1 MSLVISYVDFWFAF
15 CLLCNFQYIILFLF
29 LFLQKKKNQE
39 FSKQTLS
46 MKYHPVMAGAMLSR
60 ITIPAVSI
68 LLLGTSKIMFIL

>member
-1 MSLVISYVDFWFAF
+1 MSLGVSYGDFWYAF

-29 LFLQKKKNQE
+29 FVYAKNQE

-46 MKYHPVMAGAMLSR
+46 TKYHPVMVGAMLSR

-68 LLLGTSKIMFIL
+68 RFLGTSKIMFIL